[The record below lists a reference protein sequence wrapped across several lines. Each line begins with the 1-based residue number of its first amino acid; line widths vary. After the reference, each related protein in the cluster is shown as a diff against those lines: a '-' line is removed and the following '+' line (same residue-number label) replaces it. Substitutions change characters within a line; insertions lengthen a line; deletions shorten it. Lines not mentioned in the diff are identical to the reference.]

1 MQLAQKSP
9 AQGYRER
16 AARVRRGAR
25 HADSRDVCDVLLR
38 LAAKYD
44 ELAAAGVA
52 PSARRDDDEVIV
64 FRRVSRDLRSGR
76 AVLYYL
82 D

>member
-9 AQGYRER
+9 AQGSRER

-52 PSARRDDDEVIV
+52 PSARRDDEVIV